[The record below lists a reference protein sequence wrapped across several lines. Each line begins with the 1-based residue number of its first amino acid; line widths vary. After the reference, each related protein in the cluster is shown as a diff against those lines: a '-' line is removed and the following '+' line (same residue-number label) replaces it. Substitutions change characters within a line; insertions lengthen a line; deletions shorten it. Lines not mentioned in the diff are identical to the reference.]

1 MSLLSNQ
8 PALRAPAAE
17 LQRSSVSEIDL
28 SCRVPLLVLFLS
40 AASWLAIGWIF
51 QLIASIKF
59 HDPNFLADY
68 SCLTY
73 GRVRPAFTT
82 AVLYGFG
89 LQAGLGVTLWL
100 LAQMGRVRLVNGWLA
115 TVGAITLNLG
125 VTIGL
130 VGILAGDSTGFEFLE
145 MPGYASVLVLI
156 GYLFVALW
164 GVVTFHRRQQRQL
177 LAAHWFLLTALFWF
191 PWVFSTANLLLV
203 TFPVRGM
210 AQAVIAW
217 WYAQNFL
224 VVWMALVGLG
234 AVFSLLPRL
243 TGRELQNHYTA
254 LFAYWILIL
263 FASWGGIP
271 NSAAVPAWLPALS
284 TVGTVLSLLA
294 FIAAPLTVC
303 QTLDCSLAGVRRDI
317 SIAFFVFA
325 TAAFAVTGFA
335 RAGVALVDSSYA
347 LQLTWLAPAVAELTF
362 YGFFGMVLFGAVYII
377 VPRLLGVALPST
389 RLMRMQL
396 WLSAAGVLLVVLPFA
411 VAGIVQD
418 AKLNDARVPFV
429 DIMRSSLHF
438 LRVSTVADLLLVVA
452 HLFLLGNLVW
462 IVVNFYRSCAV
473 ATYAELTHDLFKPAR
488 VKP

>member
-1 MSLLSNQ
+1 
-8 PALRAPAAE
+8 
-17 LQRSSVSEIDL
+17 
-28 SCRVPLLVLFLS
+28 
-40 AASWLAIGWIF
+40 
-51 QLIASIKF
+51 
-59 HDPNFLADY
+59 
-68 SCLTY
+68 
-73 GRVRPAFTT
+73 
-82 AVLYGFG
+82 
-89 LQAGLGVTLWL
+89 
-100 LAQMGRVRLVNGWLA
+100 
-115 TVGAITLNLG
+115 
-125 VTIGL
+125 
-130 VGILAGDSTGFEFLE
+130 
-145 MPGYASVLVLI
+145 
-156 GYLFVALW
+156 
-164 GVVTFHRRQQRQL
+164 
-177 LAAHWFLLTALFWF
+177 
-191 PWVFSTANLLLV
+191 
-203 TFPVRGM
+203 
-210 AQAVIAW
+210 
-217 WYAQNFL
+217 
-224 VVWMALVGLG
+224 LVGLG

-335 RAGVALVDSSYA
+335 RAGVALVDSSHA

-438 LRVSTVADLLLVVA
+438 LRVSTVGDLLLVVA